1 VWARRHLG
9 YAKPM
14 SDEEDEPKTI
24 PSLRDTGEAMT
35 EEEQARKTASPETGY
50 PAGDTE
56 PYEGLTGDEGRVNAE
71 VTPDIEDDAEHG
83 QTESPA
89 G

>member
-1 VWARRHLG
+1 
-9 YAKPM
+9 M
-14 SDEEDEPKTI
+14 SEKEDEPKTI

-35 EEEQARKTASPETGY
+35 EEEQARKTSSPETGY

-56 PYEGLTGDEGRVNAE
+56 PYEGLTGDEGRANAE
-71 VTPDIEDDAEHG
+71 ATPDIADDAKHG

-89 G
+89 E

>member
-1 VWARRHLG
+1 
-9 YAKPM
+9 M
-14 SDEEDEPKTI
+14 SDQDDEPKTI

-35 EEEQARKTASPETGY
+35 PEETARKATSPETGY

-71 VTPDIEDDAEHG
+71 ATPPIADDAEHG

-89 G
+89 E

>member
-1 VWARRHLG
+1 
-9 YAKPM
+9 M
-14 SDEEDEPKTI
+14 SDQDDEPKTI

-35 EEEQARKTASPETGY
+35 PEETARKATSPGTGY

-56 PYEGLTGDEGRVNAE
+56 PYEGLTGDEGRVHAE
-71 VTPDIEDDAEHG
+71 ATPPIADDAEHG

-89 G
+89 E